1 MPATSSLEEQAIDRE
16 YPQQQRQHHRRH
28 QELEPE
34 PRQFNFRSPN
44 RSEAVPQSQLDN
56 QQDTGSLSYSQQHY
70 RPQNSSL
77 SHTQSNSRLVVPS
90 VSGVRSTSPASSVSP
105 LPTPSISP
113 SASAVFIDA
122 PYSSRDPS
130 SPIQTPSSTSAEA
143 HGSHPQR
150 DSSEHNS
157 SERGS
162 ADSYSYLRRERNSS
176 NMATWSGQPAI
187 RGNSEAVRMILLCF
201 VTIGITFTW
210 GIEMTYCTPYL
221 LNLGLTKSNTS
232 LVWIAGPL
240 SGLVVQPVVGV
251 IADESKSKW
260 GRRRPLMVVGSIIVA
275 ISLLILGFTREI
287 IGYFI
292 TDEEAAKRPTIV
304 LAVLAIYVVD
314 FAINAVM
321 SCSKSLIVDTLPIEK
336 QQSGAAWSS
345 RMSSIGHM
353 IAYGAGAV
361 DLISIFGKTL
371 GDTQFKQLTVISTV
385 ALLGSTALTCW
396 AVTERVLLTSKPAKH
411 EGRFK
416 VFRQIWST
424 LLNLPPRIQAIC
436 WAQFW
441 AWIGWFPFLFYSTT
455 WVGETYFRYDV
466 PADARKSEDT
476 LGAIG
481 RIGSTALVMY
491 SVITFAGAWVLPM
504 LVQSPED
511 NAFTHRPPQAIAG
524 LLTSFNKLK
533 PDLLT
538 AWVFG
543 HLMFAASMAL
553 APFAT
558 SFRFATVLVCLCG
571 IPWTLAMWAPSAFL
585 GVEVNKISE
594 ETGADGTYRRISDEP
609 DIELSEVS
617 HNDAP
622 LHLDHGSEV
631 DLPSTASTGE
641 LSGIYFGIL
650 NIYTT
655 LPQFVGTFIST
666 IVFAILEPGK
676 SPELADD
683 AKKQPD
689 PDGPNAIAV
698 CLFIGAM
705 SSVVAAYVTRKL
717 KVM

>member
-1 MPATSSLEEQAIDRE
+1 MPATSSPEEQAIDRE
-16 YPQQQRQHHRRH
+16 YPQRHRHHPH
-28 QELEPE
+28 QELGPLQHNHNVAEFQS
-34 PRQFNFRSPN
+34 RLHCQQNQSSRSTLQHQTSQQDL
-44 RSEAVPQSQLDN
+44 RHSYPQSNTHLA
-56 QQDTGSLSYSQQHY
+56 
-70 RPQNSSL
+70 
-77 SHTQSNSRLVVPS
+77 VPS
-90 VSGVRSTSPASSVSP
+90 VSAAGSTSRSSSISP
-105 LPTPSISP
+105 IPTPSISP
-113 SASAVFIDA
+113 PASAISIDA
-122 PYSSRDPS
+122 LYSPRDC
-130 SPIQTPSSTSAEA
+130 SPPVPTPSSIGTEA
-143 HGSHPQR
+143 YGSHPQR
-150 DSSEHNS
+150 DSY
-157 SERGS
+157 
-162 ADSYSYLRRERNSS
+162 DRNSS
-176 NMATWSGQPAI
+176 GRHNQDNVNFESQGRNPANMASWSGQPAI
-187 RGNSEAVRMILLCF
+187 RGNSEAVRMILLSF

-240 SGLVVQPVVGV
+240 SGLIVQPVVGV
-251 IADESKSKW
+251 IADE
-260 GRRRPLMVVGSIIVA
+260 M
-275 ISLLILGFTREI
+275 LGFTREI
-287 IGYFI
+287 VGFVV
-292 TDEEAAKRPTIV
+292 TDDEAAKRPTIV

-321 SCSKSLIVDTLPIEK
+321 SCSKSLIVDTLPIDK
-336 QQSGAAWSS
+336 QQTGAAWSS
-345 RMSSIGHM
+345 RMSAIGHM

-361 DLISIFGKTL
+361 DLLKLFGTTL
-371 GDTQFKQLTVISTV
+371 GDTQFKQLTVISTI
-385 ALLGSTALTCW
+385 ALLSSTSLTCW
-396 AVTERVLLTSKPAKH
+396 AVTERVLVASKPTQH

-466 PADARKSEDT
+466 PADARKSKDT

-491 SVITFAGAWVLPM
+491 SVITFAGAWILPM
-504 LVQSPED
+504 FVQSPED
-511 NAFTHRPPQAIAG
+511 NSFTHRPPQAIAG
-524 LLTSFNKLK
+524 FLTRFNKVK

-538 AWVFG
+538 AWMLG
-543 HLMFAASMAL
+543 HIMFAASMSL

-585 GVEVNKISE
+585 GVEVNKLGG
-594 ETGADGTYRRISDEP
+594 GAGSDGTYRRISDEP
-609 DIELSEVS
+609 DIELSEIS
-617 HNDAP
+617 HDDAP
-622 LHLDHGSEV
+622 LQLDHGSEV

-666 IVFAILEPGK
+666 IVFAVLEPGK
-676 SPELADD
+676 SPELAGDE
-683 AKKQPD
+683 KKQPD

-705 SSVVAAYVTRKL
+705 SSLVAAYVTRKL

>member
-1 MPATSSLEEQAIDRE
+1 MPATSSPEEQAIDRK
-16 YPQQQRQHHRRH
+16 YPQRHRHHPH
-28 QELEPE
+28 QELGPLQHNHNVAEFQS
-34 PRQFNFRSPN
+34 RLHCQQNQSSRSTLQHQTSQQDL
-44 RSEAVPQSQLDN
+44 RHSYPQSNTHLA
-56 QQDTGSLSYSQQHY
+56 
-70 RPQNSSL
+70 
-77 SHTQSNSRLVVPS
+77 VPS
-90 VSGVRSTSPASSVSP
+90 VSAAGSTSRSSSISP
-105 LPTPSISP
+105 IPTPSISP
-113 SASAVFIDA
+113 PASAISIDA
-122 PYSSRDPS
+122 LYSPRDC
-130 SPIQTPSSTSAEA
+130 SPPVPTPSSIGTEA
-143 HGSHPQR
+143 YGSHPQR
-150 DSSEHNS
+150 DSY
-157 SERGS
+157 
-162 ADSYSYLRRERNSS
+162 DRNSS
-176 NMATWSGQPAI
+176 GRHSQDNVNFESQGRNPANMASWSGQPAI
-187 RGNSEAVRMILLCF
+187 RGNSEAVRMILLSF

-240 SGLVVQPVVGV
+240 SGLIVQPVVGV

-260 GRRRPLMVVGSIIVA
+260 GRRRPLMVVGSIVVA
-275 ISLLILGFTREI
+275 ISLLVLGFTREI
-287 IGYFI
+287 VGFVV
-292 TDEEAAKRPTIV
+292 TDDEAAKRPTIV

-321 SCSKSLIVDTLPIEK
+321 SCSKSLIVDTLPIDK
-336 QQSGAAWSS
+336 QQTGAAWSS
-345 RMSSIGHM
+345 RMSAIGHM

-361 DLISIFGKTL
+361 DLLKLFGTTL
-371 GDTQFKQLTVISTV
+371 GDTQFKQLTVISTI
-385 ALLGSTALTCW
+385 ALLSSTSLTCW
-396 AVTERVLLTSKPAKH
+396 AVTERVLVASKPTQH

-466 PADARKSEDT
+466 PADARKSKDT

-491 SVITFAGAWVLPM
+491 SVITFAGAWILPM
-504 LVQSPED
+504 FVQSPED
-511 NAFTHRPPQAIAG
+511 NSFTHRPPQAIAG
-524 LLTSFNKLK
+524 FLTRFNKVK

-538 AWVFG
+538 AWMLG
-543 HLMFAASMAL
+543 HIMFAASMSL

-585 GVEVNKISE
+585 GVEVNKLGG
-594 ETGADGTYRRISDEP
+594 GAGSDGTYRRISDEP
-609 DIELSEVS
+609 DIELSEIS
-617 HNDAP
+617 HDDAP
-622 LHLDHGSEV
+622 LQLDHGSEV

-666 IVFAILEPGK
+666 IVFAVLEPGK
-676 SPELADD
+676 SPELAGDE
-683 AKKQPD
+683 KKQPD

-705 SSVVAAYVTRKL
+705 SSLVAAYVTRKL

>member
-1 MPATSSLEEQAIDRE
+1 MPATSSPEEQAIDRE
-16 YPQQQRQHHRRH
+16 YPQRHRHHPH
-28 QELEPE
+28 QELGPLQHNHNVAEFQS
-34 PRQFNFRSPN
+34 RLHCQQNQSSRSTLQHQTSQQDL
-44 RSEAVPQSQLDN
+44 RHSYPQSNTHLA
-56 QQDTGSLSYSQQHY
+56 
-70 RPQNSSL
+70 
-77 SHTQSNSRLVVPS
+77 VPS
-90 VSGVRSTSPASSVSP
+90 VSAAGSTSRSSSISP
-105 LPTPSISP
+105 IPTPSISP
-113 SASAVFIDA
+113 PASAISIDA
-122 PYSSRDPS
+122 LYSPRDC
-130 SPIQTPSSTSAEA
+130 SPPVPTPSSIGTEA
-143 HGSHPQR
+143 YGSHPQR
-150 DSSEHNS
+150 DSY
-157 SERGS
+157 
-162 ADSYSYLRRERNSS
+162 DRNSS
-176 NMATWSGQPAI
+176 GRHNQDNVNFESHGRNPANMASWSGQPAI
-187 RGNSEAVRMILLCF
+187 RGNSEAVRMILLSF

-240 SGLVVQPVVGV
+240 SGLIVQPVVGV
-251 IADESKSKW
+251 IADE
-260 GRRRPLMVVGSIIVA
+260 I
-275 ISLLILGFTREI
+275 
-287 IGYFI
+287 
-292 TDEEAAKRPTIV
+292 
-304 LAVLAIYVVD
+304 
-314 FAINAVM
+314 M
-321 SCSKSLIVDTLPIEK
+321 SCSKSLIVDTLPIDK
-336 QQSGAAWSS
+336 QQTGAAWSS
-345 RMSSIGHM
+345 RMSAIGHM

-361 DLISIFGKTL
+361 DLLKLFGTTL
-371 GDTQFKQLTVISTV
+371 GDTQFKQLTVISTI
-385 ALLGSTALTCW
+385 ALLSSTSLTCW
-396 AVTERVLLTSKPAKH
+396 AVTERVLVASKPTQH

-466 PADARKSEDT
+466 PADARKSKDT

-491 SVITFAGAWVLPM
+491 SVITFAGAWILPM
-504 LVQSPED
+504 FVQSPED
-511 NAFTHRPPQAIAG
+511 NSFTHRPPQAIAG
-524 LLTSFNKLK
+524 FLTRFNKVK

-538 AWVFG
+538 AWMLG
-543 HLMFAASMAL
+543 HIMFAASMSL

-585 GVEVNKISE
+585 GVEVNKLGG
-594 ETGADGTYRRISDEP
+594 GAGSDGTYRRISDEP
-609 DIELSEVS
+609 DIELSEIS
-617 HNDAP
+617 HDDAP
-622 LHLDHGSEV
+622 LQLDHGSEV

-666 IVFAILEPGK
+666 IVFAVLEPGK
-676 SPELADD
+676 SPELAGDE
-683 AKKQPD
+683 KKQPD

-705 SSVVAAYVTRKL
+705 SSLVAAYVTRKL

>member
-1 MPATSSLEEQAIDRE
+1 MPATSSLEEQAIDRD
-16 YPQQQRQHHRRH
+16 PQQQRQHHRRH
-28 QELEPE
+28 QELQPKQS
-34 PRQFNFRSPN
+34 QFNFRGPN
-44 RSEAVPQSQLDN
+44 RSEAVLQSRLNN
-56 QQDTGSLSYSQQHY
+56 QQDTDPGTYSQQHY
-70 RPQNSSL
+70 RHQNPSI
-77 SHTQSNSRLVVPS
+77 SHSQSNTRLVVPS
-90 VSGVRSTSPASSVSP
+90 VPGVRSTSPSSSVSP

-113 SASAVFIDA
+113 SASAVSIDA
-122 PYSSRDPS
+122 PYSSRGPS
-130 SPIQTPSSTSAEA
+130 SPIRTPSSTSAEA
-143 HGSHPQR
+143 HGGHPQR
-150 DSSEHNS
+150 ESSEHNS

-162 ADSYSYLRRERNSS
+162 ADSYSYLHRGHNSS
-176 NMATWSGQPAI
+176 NMASWSGQPAI
-187 RGNSEAVRMILLCF
+187 RGNSEAVRMILLSF

-260 GRRRPLMVVGSIIVA
+260 GRRRPLMVIGSIIVA

-292 TDEEAAKRPTIV
+292 TDEEASKRPTIV

-361 DLISIFGKTL
+361 DLVSIFGKTL

-491 SVITFAGAWVLPM
+491 SLITFAGAWILPM

-524 LLTSFNKLK
+524 LLTRFNKLK

-585 GVEVNKISE
+585 GVEVNKMGG

-609 DIELSEVS
+609 DIELSEVG

-622 LHLDHGSEV
+622 LHLDHGSEI

-705 SSVVAAYVTRKL
+705 SSVVAAYVTRRL

>member
-1 MPATSSLEEQAIDRE
+1 MPATSSPEEQAIDRE
-16 YPQQQRQHHRRH
+16 YPQQHHRRH
-28 QELEPE
+28 QELDQP
-34 PRQFNFRSPN
+34 QHNKHGQN
-44 RSEAVPQSQLDN
+44 EAEPQSQLHN
-56 QQDTGSLSYSQQHY
+56 KKNHRS
-70 RPQNSSL
+70 RPQSQHHYHQGSSQ
-77 SHTQSNSRLVVPS
+77 SQSNTRLTVPFA
-90 VSGVRSTSPASSVSP
+90 SGARSISPSSSISP
-105 LPTPSISP
+105 VPTPSISP
-113 SASAVFIDA
+113 PASTLSVDA
-122 PYSSRDPS
+122 PSSSRGPS
-130 SPIQTPSSTSAEA
+130 PPLQTPSSTSAEA
-143 HGSHPQR
+143 QGSHPQR
-150 DSSEHNS
+150 DSYDREDSLDRDS
-157 SERGS
+157 R
-162 ADSYSYLRRERNSS
+162 DSYSYAHNPA
-176 NMATWSGQPAI
+176 NMASWSGQPAI
-187 RGNSEAVRMILLCF
+187 RGSSEAVRMVLLSF

-260 GRRRPLMVVGSIIVA
+260 GRRRPLMVVGSIVVA
-275 ISLLILGFTREI
+275 ISLLVLGFTREI
-287 IGYFI
+287 VGLMV

-321 SCSKSLIVDTLPIEK
+321 SCSKSLIVDTLPIDK
-336 QQSGAAWSS
+336 QQTGAAWSS
-345 RMSSIGHM
+345 RMSAIGHM

-361 DLISIFGKTL
+361 DLVQLFGTTL
-371 GDTQFKQLTVISTV
+371 GDTQFKQLTVISTI

-396 AVTERVLLTSKPAKH
+396 AVTERVLVTSKPAKH

-424 LLNLPPRIQAIC
+424 LLSLPPRIQAIC

-466 PADARKSEDT
+466 PADARKSQDT

-481 RIGSTALVMY
+481 RIGSTALVIY
-491 SVITFAGAWVLPM
+491 SLITFAGAWILPM
-504 LVQSPED
+504 FVQSPED
-511 NAFTHRPPQAIAG
+511 SSFTHRPPQAIAG
-524 LLTSFNKLK
+524 FLTRFNKVK

-538 AWVFG
+538 AWMFG
-543 HLMFAASMAL
+543 HIMFAASMSM

-585 GVEVNKISE
+585 GVEVNKLS
-594 ETGADGTYRRISDEP
+594 GSASADGTYRRISDEP

-617 HNDAP
+617 HDDAP
-622 LHLDHGSEV
+622 LHLEHGPEV

-666 IVFAILEPGK
+666 IVFSILEPGK

-705 SSVVAAYVTRKL
+705 SSLVAAWVTRKL

>member
-1 MPATSSLEEQAIDRE
+1 MPATSSPEEQAIDRE
-16 YPQQQRQHHRRH
+16 YPQRHRHHPH
-28 QELEPE
+28 QELGPLQLNHNVAEFQS
-34 PRQFNFRSPN
+34 RLHCQQNQSSRSTLQHQTSQQDL
-44 RSEAVPQSQLDN
+44 RHSYPQSNTHLA
-56 QQDTGSLSYSQQHY
+56 
-70 RPQNSSL
+70 
-77 SHTQSNSRLVVPS
+77 VPS
-90 VSGVRSTSPASSVSP
+90 VSAAGSTSRSSSISP
-105 LPTPSISP
+105 IPTPSISP
-113 SASAVFIDA
+113 PASAISIDA
-122 PYSSRDPS
+122 LYSPRDC
-130 SPIQTPSSTSAEA
+130 SPPVPTPSSIGTGAY
-143 HGSHPQR
+143 GSHPQR
-150 DSSEHNS
+150 DSY
-157 SERGS
+157 
-162 ADSYSYLRRERNSS
+162 DRNSS
-176 NMATWSGQPAI
+176 GRHSQDNVNFESQGRNPANMASWSGQPAI
-187 RGNSEAVRMILLCF
+187 RGNSEAVRMILLSF

-240 SGLVVQPVVGV
+240 SGLIVQPVVGV
-251 IADESKSKW
+251 IADE
-260 GRRRPLMVVGSIIVA
+260 M
-275 ISLLILGFTREI
+275 LGFTREI
-287 IGYFI
+287 VGFVV
-292 TDEEAAKRPTIV
+292 TDDEAAKRPTIV

-321 SCSKSLIVDTLPIEK
+321 SCSKSLIVDTLPIDK
-336 QQSGAAWSS
+336 QQTGAAWSS
-345 RMSSIGHM
+345 RMSAIGHM

-361 DLISIFGKTL
+361 DLLKLFGTTL
-371 GDTQFKQLTVISTV
+371 GDTQFKQLTVISTI
-385 ALLGSTALTCW
+385 ALLSSTSLTCW
-396 AVTERVLLTSKPAKH
+396 AVTERVLVASKPTQH

-466 PADARKSEDT
+466 PADARKSKDT

-491 SVITFAGAWVLPM
+491 SVITFAGAWILPM
-504 LVQSPED
+504 FVQSPED
-511 NAFTHRPPQAIAG
+511 NSFTHRPPQAIAG
-524 LLTSFNKLK
+524 FLTRFNKVK

-538 AWVFG
+538 AWMLG
-543 HLMFAASMAL
+543 HIMFAASMSL

-585 GVEVNKISE
+585 GVEVNKLGG
-594 ETGADGTYRRISDEP
+594 GAGSDGTYRRISDEP
-609 DIELSEVS
+609 DIELSEIS
-617 HNDAP
+617 HDDAP
-622 LHLDHGSEV
+622 LQLDHGSEV

-666 IVFAILEPGK
+666 IVFAVLEPGK
-676 SPELADD
+676 SPELAGDE
-683 AKKQPD
+683 KKQPD

-705 SSVVAAYVTRKL
+705 SSLVAAYVTRKL

>member
-1 MPATSSLEEQAIDRE
+1 MPATSLPEEQAVDRE
-16 YPQQQRQHHRRH
+16 YPQRHRH
-28 QELEPE
+28 QELGALQHNHNVAEFQS
-34 PRQFNFRSPN
+34 RLHCQQNQSSWSTLQHQTSQQDLRHSY
-44 RSEAVPQSQLDN
+44 PQSNTHL
-56 QQDTGSLSYSQQHY
+56 T
-70 RPQNSSL
+70 
-77 SHTQSNSRLVVPS
+77 VPS
-90 VSGVRSTSPASSVSP
+90 VPAAGSTSRSSSISP
-105 LPTPSISP
+105 VPTPSISP
-113 SASAVFIDA
+113 PASAVSIDA
-122 PYSSRDPS
+122 PYSPRDY
-130 SPIQTPSSTSAEA
+130 SPPVPTPSSTGTEVY
-143 HGSHPQR
+143 GGHPQR
-150 DSSEHNS
+150 DSY
-157 SERGS
+157 
-162 ADSYSYLRRERNSS
+162 DRNSLGRHS
-176 NMATWSGQPAI
+176 QDNISLEPQGRNPANMASWSGQPAI
-187 RGNSEAVRMILLCF
+187 RGSSEAVRMVLLSF

-240 SGLVVQPVVGV
+240 SGLIVQPVVGV
-251 IADESKSKW
+251 IADES
-260 GRRRPLMVVGSIIVA
+260 
-275 ISLLILGFTREI
+275 FTREI
-287 IGYFI
+287 VGFVV
-292 TDEEAAKRPTIV
+292 TDDEAAKRPTIV

-321 SCSKSLIVDTLPIEK
+321 SCSKSLIVDTLPIDK
-336 QQSGAAWSS
+336 QQAGAAWSS
-345 RMSSIGHM
+345 RMSAIGHM

-361 DLISIFGKTL
+361 DLLKLFGTTL
-371 GDTQFKQLTVISTV
+371 GDTQFKQLTVISTI
-385 ALLGSTALTCW
+385 ALLSSTSLTCW
-396 AVTERVLLTSKPAKH
+396 AVTERVLVASKPAQH

-416 VFRQIWST
+416 VFRQIWAT

-466 PADARKSEDT
+466 PADARKSKDT

-481 RIGSTALVMY
+481 RIGSTALVVY
-491 SVITFAGAWVLPM
+491 SVITFAGAWILPM
-504 LVQSPED
+504 FVQSPED
-511 NAFTHRPPQAIAG
+511 NSFTHRPPQAIAG
-524 LLTSFNKLK
+524 FLTRFNKVK

-538 AWVFG
+538 AWMFG
-543 HLMFAASMAL
+543 HIMFAASMSL

-585 GVEVNKISE
+585 GVEVNKLGG
-594 ETGADGTYRRISDEP
+594 GAGSDGAYRRISDEP
-609 DIELSEVS
+609 DIELSEIS
-617 HNDAP
+617 HDDAA
-622 LHLDHGSEV
+622 LQLDHGSEV
-631 DLPSTASTGE
+631 GMPSTASTGE

-666 IVFAILEPGK
+666 IVFAVLEPGK
-676 SPELADD
+676 SPELAGDE
-683 AKKQPD
+683 KKQPD

-705 SSVVAAYVTRKL
+705 SSLVAAYVTRKL